1 MLNLR
6 CSIKDNPME
15 QDNELIKQIMDE
27 KKKDLNILFSA
38 ENTIAIYTVLRTL
51 IKMKGVLGLE
61 AMLEYIQ
68 KYLSMIESVNPE
80 LKCAVSKA
88 LDYIDVRKIYR
99 NAQE

>member
-1 MLNLR
+1 
-6 CSIKDNPME
+6 ME

>member
-1 MLNLR
+1 
-6 CSIKDNPME
+6 ME
-15 QDNELIKQIMDE
+15 QDNELIKQIMND

-51 IKMKGVLGLE
+51 MKMKGVLGLE